1 MHEPLP
7 PGLGLESLQRAA
19 SGGTATATA
28 TAPTPKESM
37 LAVETRR
44 KKLYIGLPRENSL
57 QENRLGL
64 TPEAVRH
71 LVSEGH
77 DIVLESGAGEPSK
90 FSDHQFSEA
99 GARIVYST
107 PEVYEADIILK
118 VAPVTHDEMAY
129 LRPNQTLI
137 SALQFGSLTG
147 DYVAALARRKVNAL
161 AFELIKDK
169 SGSKPVVRAMSE
181 IAGSTVMLI
190 AAEYLSQ
197 SASGRG
203 IIVGGIT
210 GVPPSKVVILGAG
223 TVAEYAARAATGLG
237 AEVKVFDD
245 HIYKLRR
252 LKYNVGMQLFTSTL
266 DSAMVAES
274 IKRADVVIGAIS
286 PEQGQ
291 IPYIVPEAV
300 VAQMGSGAIIVDVAI
315 DQGGCFETSEMTT
328 HDRPIYRRY
337 DVIHYCVPNI
347 ASRVPRT
354 ATHALS
360 NIFTPIFQEIA
371 RNGGINEVLFAKD
384 HYRAGVYLY
393 KGSLTNAMMAKR
405 FNMRYKELGLM
416 MAVRN

>member
-1 MHEPLP
+1 MP
-7 PGLGLESLQRAA
+7 
-19 SGGTATATA
+19 
-28 TAPTPKESM
+28 
-37 LAVETRR
+37 VDTRR
-44 KKLYIGLPRENSL
+44 KKLYIGLPRETSL
-57 QENRLGL
+57 QENRVGL

-77 DIVLESGAGEPSK
+77 DIMLESGAGEPSK
-90 FSDHQFSEA
+90 YSDHEFSEA

-107 PEVYEADIILK
+107 PEVYEADIVLK
-118 VAPVTHDEMAY
+118 IAPPTLDEMEH

-137 SALQFGSLTG
+137 SALQFGALTA
-147 DYVAALARRKVNAL
+147 DYVTALARRKVNAL

-169 SGSKPVVRAMSE
+169 SGAKPVVRAMSE

-197 SASGRG
+197 SAEGKG
-203 IIVGGIT
+203 IILGGIT

-266 DSAMVAES
+266 DSSVVVEA

-291 IPYIVPEAV
+291 ISYIVPEAV
-300 VAQMGSGAIIVDVAI
+300 VAQMNPGSIIVDVAI
-315 DQGGCFETSEMTT
+315 DQGGCFETSHLTT
-328 HDRPIYRRY
+328 HDRPVYRRY
-337 DVIHYCVPNI
+337 DIIHYCVPNI

-354 ATHALS
+354 ATNALS
-360 NIFTPIFQEIA
+360 NIFTPVFQEIA
-371 RNGGINEVLFAKD
+371 RNGGIHEVLFTKD

-405 FNMRYKELGLM
+405 FNMRYKELALM
-416 MAVRN
+416 IAVRN